1 MEYLR
6 FAVDLV
12 GTGVVLVWYLAVFLV
27 GACVVWSI
35 VSWLW
40 CAVFQD
46 PAENERQMRGKK

>member
-12 GTGVVLVWYLAVFLV
+12 GTGVVLVWYVACFLIGVSVVIGV
-27 GACVVWSI
+27 G
-35 VSWLW
+35 SWLW
-40 CAVFQD
+40 GMVFQD